1 MRLIDADKLCEEF
14 KRRQNA
20 ALNWK
25 EQAIL
30 NNNLESEIRAD
41 AVLAFLSEVKLTIDN
56 APTVEDRQ
64 SGRWIY
70 HKADDCFLPQMECS
84 VCGATDILA
93 ENITPL
99 MNFTDLERKVIA
111 DSINYLLGAELLEEN
126 GYTEEVVNSLK
137 SVLQK
142 IGSEENHL

>member
-1 MRLIDADKLCEEF
+1 
-14 KRRQNA
+14 
-20 ALNWK
+20 
-25 EQAIL
+25 
-30 NNNLESEIRAD
+30 
-41 AVLAFLSEVKLTIDN
+41 
-56 APTVEDRQ
+56 
-64 SGRWIY
+64 
-70 HKADDCFLPQMECS
+70 MECS